1 MKVMKMVLNQFWE
14 GLSVELS
21 LQGDKDGNS
30 FPEARAAA
38 AAAGLV

>member
-1 MKVMKMVLNQFWE
+1 MKVMKMVLNQFSE

-30 FPEARAAA
+30 FPEARAAG
-38 AAAGLV
+38 AAGLV